1 MVSDMAAANSGKGDG
16 LMEITEK
23 EKVADTFSRCWTE
36 LRRFHTHVA
45 RTGSTPVI
53 AHRSLVFYIAN
64 KNGKP
69 GAKGLR
75 MLHPPLL

>member
-1 MVSDMAAANSGKGDG
+1 MVSDEEAANLGKGDG
-16 LMEITEK
+16 WIASTEK

-53 AHRSLVFYIAN
+53 AHRSLGFYIDK
-64 KNGKP
+64 KNGKA

-75 MLHPPLL
+75 MLHLFW